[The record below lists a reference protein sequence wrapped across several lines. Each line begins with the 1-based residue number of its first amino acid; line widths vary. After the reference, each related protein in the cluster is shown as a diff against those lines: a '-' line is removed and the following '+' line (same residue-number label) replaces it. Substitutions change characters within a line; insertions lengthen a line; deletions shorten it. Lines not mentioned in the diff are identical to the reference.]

1 MGELRP
7 LAGLAGLLGA
17 VLALLACGATESPE
31 RRDVEQVESAL
42 RTVGLQI
49 CTAPEPGEPPEGAE
63 REEGFT
69 VAIACGDADDE
80 AAISVVAWPDSEA
93 RDNALRR
100 FEVPTRPTTRNHGIT
115 WALGQFTVS
124 VSGERDD
131 AVVERVAD
139 AMDRLGAA

>member
-1 MGELRP
+1 MGGQRP
-7 LAGLAGLLGA
+7 LVGLVAIVGA
-17 VLALLACGATESPE
+17 VLALAACGATESPE
-31 RRDVEQVESAL
+31 PREVGEVESAL
-42 RTVGLQI
+42 RDAGLRI
-49 CTAPEPGEPPEGAE
+49 CTSPDAGDPPEGAE
-63 REEGFT
+63 AEEAFT
-69 VAIACGDADDE
+69 VGITCGDDDDL
-80 AAISVVAWPDSEA
+80 ATVSLIAWPDSEA

-100 FEVPTRPTTRNHGIT
+100 FEVRTRPPTRNHGIT